1 MLSERTFF
9 LLSIIPEDG
18 LPEDQLPD
26 ISSYSEYLDL
36 QSRGF
41 VRISTLIP
49 PGKEPECMC
58 GMRIVYITSAG
69 RDALFEKQWSEHKV
83 VEEIARKQADDEA
96 RATERS
102 EDKRLDFIY
111 FISGLVFG
119 WLLGLITPVD
129 VWLWLRRSAEHIW
142 SMLH

>member
-9 LLSIIPEDG
+9 LLSIIPENG
-18 LPEDQLPD
+18 LPEDKLPD
-26 ISSYSEYLDL
+26 IAAYSDYLDL
-36 QSRGF
+36 QSRGL

-49 PGKEPECMC
+49 PGKEPECMG
-58 GMRIVYITSAG
+58 GMCIVYITSAG

-96 RATERS
+96 RAAERS
-102 EDKRLDFIY
+102 EDKRRDFIY
-111 FISGLVFG
+111 FVAGLVFG
-119 WLLGLITPVD
+119 WLLGLVTPVD
-129 VWLWLRRSAEHIW
+129 IWLWICRSAELLW